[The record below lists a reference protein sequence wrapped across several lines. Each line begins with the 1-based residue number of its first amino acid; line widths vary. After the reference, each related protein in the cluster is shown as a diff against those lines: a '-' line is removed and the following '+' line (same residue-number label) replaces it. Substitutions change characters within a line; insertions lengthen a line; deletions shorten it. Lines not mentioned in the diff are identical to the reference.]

1 MCQTSLRK
9 CTIGINMVDPWTTG
23 IWTAQVQL
31 YMNFFSIVNA
41 TVVQSL
47 SHIWLL
53 ETTWT
58 AACQA
63 SLTFTIFQ
71 NLFKLMSIESMM
83 PFNHLILCRP
93 LLLPPSVFPSIRVF
107 SNESALHI
115 RGSKYRSFGFSISP
129 SNEYSWLISFGIDW
143 FDLLEVEGTPKSLL
157 QHHSLK
163 AYTTWGWLGQQM
175 WRACR
180 VSALWRFGPH
190 TPELFKGKLYIKSW
204 LQRINFVKLILV
216 SEQT

>member
-1 MCQTSLRK
+1 MHHWNKHGWPLNNRDLNCPGPV
-9 CTIGINMVDPWTTG
+9 IHE
-23 IWTAQVQL
+23 
-31 YMNFFSIVNA
+31 FFSIVNA

-63 SLTFTIFQ
+63 SLSFTIFR
-71 NLFKLMSIESMM
+71 NLFKLMFIESMM
-83 PFNHLILCRP
+83 PFNHLILCRS
-93 LLLPPSVFPSIRVF
+93 LLLLPSVFPSIRVF

-115 RGSKYRSFGFSISP
+115 RWSKYRSFGFSISP

-143 FDLLEVEGTPKSLL
+143 FDLLEVEGTLKRLL
-157 QHHSLK
+157 QNHSLK
-163 AYTTWGWLGQQM
+163 EYTTWGWLGQQM

-180 VSALWRFGPH
+180 VSALWRFGPQ
-190 TPELFKGKLYIKSW
+190 TPELFKGELYIKSW
-204 LQRINFVKLILV
+204 LQRIYFVKLILV

>member
-1 MCQTSLRK
+1 MHHWNKHGWPLNNRDLNCPGPV
-9 CTIGINMVDPWTTG
+9 IHEV
-23 IWTAQVQL
+23 
-31 YMNFFSIVNA
+31 FSIVNA

-47 SHIWLL
+47 SRVWLL
-53 ETTWT
+53 ETTRT

-63 SLTFTIFQ
+63 SLSFTLFQ

-83 PFNHLILCRP
+83 PFSHLILCRP
-93 LLLPPSVFPSIRVF
+93 ILLLPSVFPSIRVF

-115 RGSKYRSFGFSISP
+115 RWSKYRSFGFSISP
-129 SNEYSWLISFGIDW
+129 SSEHSWLISFGIDW
-143 FDLLEVEGTPKSLL
+143 FDLLEVDGTLKSLL
-157 QHHSLK
+157 QHRKLK

-180 VSALWRFGPH
+180 VSALWRFGPQ

-204 LQRINFVKLILV
+204 LQSIFSNWF
-216 SEQT
+216 